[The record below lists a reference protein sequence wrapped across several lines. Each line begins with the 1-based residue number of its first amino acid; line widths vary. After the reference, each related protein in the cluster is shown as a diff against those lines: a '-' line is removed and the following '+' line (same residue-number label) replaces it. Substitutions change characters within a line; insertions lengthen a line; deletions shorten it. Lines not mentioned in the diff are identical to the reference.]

1 MNDYNDND
9 DGDFVDDVLS
19 VGDDDDLNV
28 LNANKDDDL
37 NAKNDDLNDKQD
49 DVLNVGPIIC
59 I

>member
-1 MNDYNDND
+1 M
-9 DGDFVDDVLS
+9 
-19 VGDDDDLNV
+19 NV